1 MSQPDFEN
9 LPTRL
14 GVYTL
19 TELLGRHSITELYLA
34 TQSHVERGVV
44 VQVLRPG
51 SDKHTVD
58 FFLQMGRA
66 KSAAE
71 LPHVSH
77 VLESMMSGNIWF
89 LTHEQPE
96 GTSLVQMA
104 RAGKHLSTAQACKI
118 IAAASELYA
127 AAQDK
132 NVCMGFLRADSIFVH
147 GEEVRFL
154 SPALPGESSPEQLP
168 EQMKALAN
176 ALEAVLPQNEA
187 GQTRVATLV
196 NWIRDGYEG
205 SYLDWVSTGA
215 TASGIL
221 EQTAPLL
228 TREEVSGFSSRTVA
242 LRVEHKR
249 ARRKLHRTIRRCIV
263 AALCV
268 LAAGGLG
275 ICLAPGSAESLP
287 MVEGGYVYCAAGKK
301 AVRVAARPVSIR
313 EYGIFLRDY
322 SDPGLGVTRRNN
334 INRGIPAEFAAH
346 TPAGWQEQ
354 LMAVDNGSR
363 WQGEKIT
370 ADSPVRGVSY
380 WDALAYANYAGA
392 QLPDAPLLEAVW
404 ALAEP
409 NGLAEEW
416 TTTTTEADCVYEAGR
431 IVLYA
436 RSTHPVCET
445 TDSAR
450 CLRRGFRVVFPVQKT
465 TD

>member
-44 VQVLRPG
+44 VQVLSPG
-51 SDKHTVD
+51 CDKATVD
-58 FFLQMGRA
+58 FFLRMVRA

-71 LPHVSH
+71 LPYLSH

-104 RAGKHLSTAQACKI
+104 RAGKHLSTTQACKV
-118 IAAASELYA
+118 IAAAAELYA
-127 AAQDK
+127 AAQEK
-132 NVCMGFLRADSIFVH
+132 NICMGQLRADSIFVR
-147 GEEVRFL
+147 GESVRFL
-154 SPALPGESSPEQLP
+154 SPVLPGESSPEQLP
-168 EQMKALAN
+168 EQMKALAD
-176 ALEAVLPQNEA
+176 ALVPVLPQNEA

-205 SYLDWVSTGA
+205 AYLDWISTAA

-228 TREEVSGFSSRTVA
+228 TRDEVSSFGSRTVA
-242 LRVEHKR
+242 LRVENKR
-249 ARRKLHRTIRRCIV
+249 AQRKLRRTIQRVAV

-268 LAAGGLG
+268 LAAGGVG
-275 ICLAPGSAESLP
+275 VCLAPGNAESLP
-287 MVEGGYVYCAAGKK
+287 SVEGRYIYCAAGEG
-301 AVRVAARPVSIR
+301 AVRVALRPVSIR

-322 SDPGLGVTRRNN
+322 SDPNLGVTRRNT
-334 INRGIPAEFAAH
+334 INKGIPAEYGAH
-346 TPAGWQEQ
+346 TPAEWQEQ
-354 LMAVDNGSR
+354 LIAVDNGSPWR
-363 WQGEKIT
+363 GEKIT

-380 WDALAYANYAGA
+380 WDALAYANYVGGK
-392 QLPDAPLLEAVW
+392 LPDACMLEAVQAAVPTD
-404 ALAEP
+404 ALP
-409 NGLAEEW
+409 EEW
-416 TTTTTEADCVYEAGR
+416 TTTTTEENHVYSAGR
-431 IVLYA
+431 IVILPGA
-436 RSTHPVCET
+436 THPICET
-445 TDSAR
+445 SDATRSP
-450 CLRRGFRVVFPVQKT
+450 RRGFRIVLPVST
-465 TD
+465 STD